1 MYFPF
6 ANYPYMDWHSI
17 NLDWILTTIKELKTK
32 VDSMDMETLL
42 ARLTQVETGLTTL
55 SGTVNTL
62 GNQVSINEEAIRGI
76 NRTLDEALMD
86 IGSLKTRLTNDE
98 TTISEI
104 QTALSNIG
112 TILEPIE
119 ADITALTSQVSALDG
134 RVTALESA
142 TFESPTESN
151 FNMFVGDMVN
161 LNSLD
166 YSIVE
171 VTNNGQSTN
180 NIRVNSDLIRF
191 YHSSSNNEMA
201 LVIHNVL
208 PYYGGNPYTGKVF
221 SFANRYKTS
230 GSSNGIDYCI
240 NVPFSSLTGNTPY
253 IANSGYTATR
263 ATMRVLQLKRST
275 TDNNFYDLWIYN
287 RYQGQYGILTGADVD
302 ILNLVMVMRELD
314 ATQSTDTIKGYFIT
328 ELNSIGKQIAR
339 VVDKKAPGI
348 ISSASQIASQYD
360 ETVLQDAKDYADI
373 MDSGVAQTA
382 SFDLQDTVDEMILHE
397 PGVNTVT
404 IQPIPNLNSDVTVD
418 YSNCKASH
426 KVLSIPAT
434 PEYETWTEE
443 IDIFISVKITITGSG
458 AVNLGGSYTPVCE
471 FVNSHSSAPAE
482 KIALTAHHN
491 LTDPSKPVYL
501 DVFYDTVNKL
511 KFRLN
516 FDDTGYDY
524 TNKPIEIFVN
534 GFVPLTYVVTAP

>member
-1 MYFPF
+1 MTVWYK
-6 ANYPYMDWHSI
+6 YPHTSMHDMD
-17 NLDWILTTIKELKTK
+17 LDWILNMIKELKEK
-32 VDSMDMETLL
+32 VDQMDMETLL
-42 ARLTQVETGLTTL
+42 TRLTEVESELSTL

-62 GNQVSINEEAIRGI
+62 GNQVSINEEDIRNI
-76 NRTLDEALMD
+76 SNTLDEALMD
-86 IGSLKTRLTNDE
+86 IGSIKTRLHNDE
-98 TTISEI
+98 ATIEEI
-104 QTALSNIG
+104 QTTLSNIG

-119 ADITALTSQVSALDG
+119 ADVTALASQVTALDG
-134 RVTALESA
+134 RVTALESS

-161 LNSLD
+161 LSSLD

-171 VTNNGQSTN
+171 VTNNSQSTN
-180 NIRVNSDLIRF
+180 NIRVNSDLLRF

-208 PYYGGNPYTGKVF
+208 PYYGGNPYNGKIF
-221 SFANRYKTS
+221 SFGNRYKTS
-230 GSSNGIDYCI
+230 GSSNGVDYCI
-240 NVPFSSLTGNTPY
+240 NVPFSSLTGTTPY
-253 IANSGYTATR
+253 IANSGYTTTR

-302 ILNLVMVMRELD
+302 FLNLVMVMRDLD
-314 ATQSTDTIKGYFIT
+314 ATQSTDTIKAYFIS
-328 ELNSIGKQIAR
+328 ELNSMGKQISR

-348 ISSASQIASQYD
+348 IQSASQIASQYD
-360 ETVLQDAKDYADI
+360 QTVLQDAKDYADI

-382 SFDLQDTVDEMILHE
+382 SFDLQDTVDEMVLHE
-397 PGVNTVT
+397 PSSNTVT
-404 IQPIPNLNSDVTVD
+404 IQPISNLNSDVTVD

-426 KVLSIPAT
+426 KVLSIPAV
-434 PEYETWTEE
+434 PEYESWTEE

-458 AVNLGGSYTPVCE
+458 AVNLGGAYTPVCE
-471 FVNSHSSAPAE
+471 FVNTHNSVPAE

-501 DVFYDTVNKL
+501 DVFYDTLNKL